1 MNAGRVRDNEIG
13 KPLSSRGPRLHPP
26 PERISPD
33 PDAPLQALAKS
44 IWCSASSSPG
54 NTRARPRTSS
64 RKLRRTLVLFANI
77 ATPAS
82 HDIPEDKDPERVTFF
97 SVRDR
102 RGPDLAL
109 ERDHEGRPD
118 ERGNTCPAP
127 TRLRRPQG
135 LEDPAPHEAPA
146 ETEDDVPE
154 QPVPS
159 ALHGDPGQPAG
170 HHSDENRPT
179 EHFEMHDSFSSTGL
193 LRRRASRSRLTCGV
207 YHDINYISNKKYIN
221 TRRAGAGRGGA
232 GPEESVPATR
242 RTGVKGSTPDR
253 RADDQALRISV

>member
-82 HDIPEDKDPERVTFF
+82 HDIPEDKDPERVTFL
-97 SVRDR
+97 SMRDQ

-127 TRLRRPQG
+127 SCLQRTQG
-135 LEDPAPHEAPA
+135 LEDPAPHDAPA

-154 QPVPS
+154 QPVPTV
-159 ALHGDPGQPAG
+159 LHGDPGQPAA
-170 HHSDENRPT
+170 HQSDENRRP
-179 EHFEMHDSFSSTGL
+179 EHFEMHDSFSLTGCSGL
-193 LRRRASRSRLTCGV
+193 APPRSRLTYCL
-207 YHDINYISNKKYIN
+207 YHYINYISSKNYI
-221 TRRAGAGRGGA
+221 TPDGRVWSSGQESA
-232 GPEESVPATR
+232 GPAGGGDV
-242 RTGVKGSTPDR
+242 
-253 RADDQALRISV
+253 

>member
-82 HDIPEDKDPERVTFF
+82 HDIPQDTAPERATLLNAPA
-97 SVRDR
+97 R
-102 RGPDLAL
+102 RG
-109 ERDHEGRPD
+109 
-118 ERGNTCPAP
+118 
-127 TRLRRPQG
+127 
-135 LEDPAPHEAPA
+135 
-146 ETEDDVPE
+146 
-154 QPVPS
+154 
-159 ALHGDPGQPAG
+159 
-170 HHSDENRPT
+170 
-179 EHFEMHDSFSSTGL
+179 
-193 LRRRASRSRLTCGV
+193 
-207 YHDINYISNKKYIN
+207 
-221 TRRAGAGRGGA
+221 RAGQESA
-232 GPEESVPATR
+232 GP
-242 RTGVKGSTPDR
+242 TGDGDVHE
-253 RADDQALRISV
+253 